1 MNNVLGALE
10 RIINTLKHFNKP
22 PDNGI
27 AIFAGNISKKEG
39 ETDIKTYTIVP
50 PDPIGINLYR
60 CDSSFFLE
68 PLLIFTK
75 PKESYGL
82 VAIDGKDAT
91 LALLEGKNTRIM
103 REIHS
108 TAPSKTHKGGQSAL
122 RYQRLVEEG
131 KELYYKRVGEAMDES
146 FLNVDNLKGI
156 VIGGPGPIK
165 EYFMEGGYF
174 NYQFK
179 VIGKIDTGYSD
190 ENGIHEMVM
199 KIDEIIQNQEAVY
212 EKKLVL
218 RFIKDVVT
226 DNKATYGALQVEK
239 ALEENRVSTLLV
251 SEDMF
256 LHKIKY
262 KCKSCGDGEEHE
274 KIVHEKNYQLAC
286 PKCKNSNLEIIED
299 ENLIEKFEELA
310 EKSGADIEFISNE
323 TVEGSQFLNGFYGV
337 GAFLRY

>member
-10 RIINTLKHFNKP
+10 RILNTLKHFNKP
-22 PDNGI
+22 PDEGI

-39 ETDIKTYTIVP
+39 ESDIKTFTIVP
-50 PDPIGINLYR
+50 PDPISIQLYR

-91 LALLEGKNTRIM
+91 VAILEGKNVRIM

-108 TAPSKTHKGGQSAL
+108 TAPSKTTKGGQSAL

-131 KELYYKRVGEAMDES
+131 KELYYKRVGEAMDEA
-146 FLNVDNLKGI
+146 FLNVENMKGVI
-156 VIGGPGPIK
+156 IGGPGPIK
-165 EYFMEGGYF
+165 EYFVDGDHF
-174 NYQFK
+174 NYQIK
-179 VIGKIDTGYSD
+179 VIGKLDVGYSD
-190 ENGIHEMVM
+190 EYGIQEMVM
-199 KIDEIIQNQEAVY
+199 KVDEIIQNQEAVY

-226 DNKATYGALQVEK
+226 ENKATYGALQVEK
-239 ALEENRVSTLLV
+239 ALNENRVATLLL
-251 SEDMF
+251 SEDMY
-256 LHKIKY
+256 LHRVKY
-262 KCKSCGDGEEHE
+262 KCKSCGENNI
-274 KIVHEKNYQLAC
+274 KILHDKNSEFKC
-286 PKCKNSNLEIIED
+286 PKCNNSNIEILED
-299 ENLIEKFEELA
+299 ENLIDLFENLA
-310 EKSGADIEFISNE
+310 EISGAEVEFIS
-323 TVEGSQFLNGFYGV
+323 TDTTEGAQFLSGFYGV